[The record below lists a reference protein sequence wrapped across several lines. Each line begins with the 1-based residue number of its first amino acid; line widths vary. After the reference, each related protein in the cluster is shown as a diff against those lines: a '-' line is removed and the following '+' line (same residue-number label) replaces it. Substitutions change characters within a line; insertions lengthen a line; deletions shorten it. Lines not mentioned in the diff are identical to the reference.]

1 MKKIIF
7 VFLLLFLI
15 SPGARAEVMPDQLL
29 RNIIAKISPLLQVDL
44 KADADDPR
52 ILYSVFDFCEEVLPH
67 IDFHAMS
74 KSALGRYWQEASP
87 SQRTRFTHEFRNLL
101 VRVYGGTLR
110 KYGKQ
115 EIVYL
120 PFLAKPGDKAAV
132 VKTEVK
138 QANGAPNVQ
147 INYSFYKAHSIWKL
161 YDISIEGA
169 SLITTYA
176 NTYSDKIQKDG
187 LDALIASIAKSNKE
201 PLSDKGRKPEPVA
214 APKKSAN

>member
-1 MKKIIF
+1 MRRIIS
-7 VFLLLFLI
+7 VFLLLCLL
-15 SPGARAEVMPDQLL
+15 SPAARAEVMPDQLL
-29 RNIIAKISPLLQVDL
+29 RNIIAHISPLLQVDL
-44 KADADDPR
+44 KADPDDPR
-52 ILYSVFDFCEEVLPH
+52 ILYGVFDFCEEVLPH
-67 IDFHAMS
+67 IDFRAMS
-74 KSALGRYWQEASP
+74 KSALGRYWQSASP
-87 SQRTRFTHEFRNLL
+87 KQRQRFAHEFRNLL
-101 VRVYGGTLR
+101 IRVYGATLR

-138 QANGAPNVQ
+138 QTNGAPNVQ

-176 NTYSDKIQKDG
+176 NTYSDKIQQDG
-187 LDALIASIAKSNKE
+187 LDALIASIAQSNKE
-201 PLSDKGRKPEPVA
+201 PLSNKGSKPA

>member
-1 MKKIIF
+1 MKKIFFI
-7 VFLLLFLI
+7 FLLLFIL

-29 RNIIAKISPLLQVDL
+29 RNIIGHISPLLQVDL
-44 KADADDPR
+44 KADPDDPR

-67 IDFHAMS
+67 IDFHAMA
-74 KSALGRYWQEASP
+74 KSALGRYWQGASQ

-101 VRVYGGTLR
+101 IRVYGGTLR

-115 EIVYL
+115 EMIYL

-138 QANGAPNVQ
+138 QANGAPNVP
-147 INYSFYKAHSIWKL
+147 ISYSFYKVHSIWKL
-161 YDISIEGA
+161 YDISVEGA

-187 LDALIASIAKSNKE
+187 LDALIASIAQSNKE
-201 PLSDKGRKPEPVA
+201 SAGGKGGAA
-214 APKKSAN
+214 APAASKKSAN